1 MLIDEP
7 KFDSSV
13 RQAFEPAGDIFYF
26 RLHGRN
32 REKWWSHA
40 GAWERYDYL
49 YSQREIASIAQK
61 LKSMARAQGERPG
74 KSFVFFN
81 NHARGQ
87 AVVNAIM
94 LSHEMGTPVKSRPID
109 QLVKQ
114 FPQLCGLIPVSK
126 EPPLL

>member
-1 MLIDEP
+1 
-7 KFDSSV
+7 
-13 RQAFEPAGDIFYF
+13 
-26 RLHGRN
+26 
-32 REKWWSHA
+32 
-40 GAWERYDYL
+40 
-49 YSQREIASIAQK
+49 
-61 LKSMARAQGERPG
+61 MARTQGERLG

-109 QLVKQ
+109 QLVTQ
-114 FPQLCGLIPVSK
+114 FPQIAGLVPLSK